1 MQVLSEAS
9 TLCTRMTPA
18 LTPMFQ
24 VIGKNYAKFW
34 CTLYEGEGY
43 KDSSKLV
50 LLLLSISPTSV
61 ICERGFSTMNYIKNE
76 FRSVLTQE
84 HLNACMSI
92 ALCDHTIETFPF
104 ERCL

>member
-18 LTPMFQ
+18 LTSMFQ
-24 VIGKNYAKFW
+24 VAGKDYAKFW
-34 CTLYEGEGY
+34 YALYETKTWLNWHY
-43 KDSSKLV
+43 YCYQFHHLQLFV
-50 LLLLSISPTSV
+50 
-61 ICERGFSTMNYIKNE
+61 RGDFSRMNYIKNE
-76 FRSVLTQE
+76 FMTQE